1 MKNKRTEAKRNNET
15 LTREA
20 KIAELQ
26 QRIREVK
33 AEKRQAVK
41 RMKQITK
48 QAEFENE
55 IKKEIQ
61 ARMQAISKK
70 YLTGQKLT
78 DEEVKLLFCNSAF
91 HYNDINEMINCIV
104 KIFENFVNIQIPE
117 MKRSFIY
124 LEKKTDLINEQ
135 LQLIKKH
142 INKTLDK

>member
-20 KIAELQ
+20 KIAVLQ

-33 AEKRQAVK
+33 AEKRQVVK

-70 YLTGQKLT
+70 YLTGKKLT

-91 HYNDINEMINCIV
+91 QYNDINEMINCIV